1 MMAFLFIQ
9 CAKQDLAPG
18 MDANQSLSPDRKA
31 QMKQLMALAGA
42 KGQERASLRSSNTY
56 TISEALDL
64 LDETLNYA
72 YCRPATPQRN
82 TLLLSDTL
90 MMPIST
96 SSMVSEED
104 LADLFDA
111 ASLDIGTQYHA
122 LTLNNKQPW
131 VFSVNLFGEPVS
143 GEIPIIVQMEV
154 AYGAYITDSIGYSV
168 NVDYSYAWQGGLCDA
183 TPGPGAPEVLR
194 DNLKYDYVTFHQP
207 SSKQYL
213 KKPIYFWV
221 CNTPYSD
228 IEICSA
234 DGLPDNLFKSEGTL
248 GLLNQAISFDP
259 ANWSN
264 INDWKLFRQ
273 SSDVTVNYDEC
284 LSGDEEMPFNEYHMG
299 GYLEFVQANWLPSNY
314 LPVNIWVGS
323 NKVVTNLFAEVP
335 FHNMI
340 VCYAR
345 VVQVSSND
353 EPIELPCTD
362 CN

>member
-18 MDANQSLSPDRKA
+18 MDAMQSLSPDRKA

-42 KGQERASLRSSNTY
+42 KGQDRASLRSSNTY

-82 TLLLSDTL
+82 TMLLSDTL

-96 SSMVSEED
+96 SSLVSEED

-111 ASLDIGTQYHA
+111 TSLDIGTQYHA
-122 LTLNNKQPW
+122 LNLNNKQPW

-154 AYGAYITDSIGYSV
+154 AYGAYITDSIAYSV

-194 DNLKYDYVTFHQP
+194 DNLKYAYVPNPPNTKKYF
-207 SSKQYL
+207 KNAYYL
-213 KKPIYFWV
+213 IVYNVVHGDVLW
-221 CNTPYSD
+221 Y
-228 IEICSA
+228 EA
-234 DGLPDNLFKSEGTL
+234 DGLPDDIYQFNASIP
-248 GLLNQAISFDP
+248 NP
-259 ANWSN
+259 VVNWPIEEWEN

-273 SSDVTVNYDEC
+273 CQCVVDNYDEC
-284 LSGDEEMPFNEYHMG
+284 LSGDEEMPFNETAMG
-299 GYLEFVQANWLPSNY
+299 SIVQAYIPALDYFPGN
-314 LPVNIWVGS
+314 VWVGS
-323 NKVVTNLFAEVP
+323 NGMYDDALQGNIV

-340 VCYAR
+340 VAYYKI
-345 VVQVSSND
+345 VVNEEGTVD
-353 EPIELPCTD
+353 LPCLG
-362 CN
+362 C